1 MAKRSARSRS
11 HHNHATKHHHYREI
25 ITAHH
30 PTPTTTAA
38 AATITRLGF
47 DERAVAVLWRDV
59 TDFSSGLESP
69 EQKFRR
75 GVAARNMVHET
86 KGRVIAVDENDN
98 HVVASVCFDHDD
110 GHIVAVMTEKAMRK
124 KGIASMLMASAVAN
138 CKAAGL
144 DSVWLEVQDRSPHLI
159 PLYGK
164 LGFKVTSELA
174 TIDRARVMRLDLTSP
189 NRLLAKAMGSVMDDG
204 GAGGKGGSEK
214 EEAPFWE
221 KLFSWGE

>member
-1 MAKRSARSRS
+1 
-11 HHNHATKHHHYREI
+11 
-25 ITAHH
+25 
-30 PTPTTTAA
+30 
-38 AATITRLGF
+38 
-47 DERAVAVLWRDV
+47 
-59 TDFSSGLESP
+59 
-69 EQKFRR
+69 
-75 GVAARNMVHET
+75 
-86 KGRVIAVDENDN
+86 
-98 HVVASVCFDHDD
+98 
-110 GHIVAVMTEKAMRK
+110 MRK

-174 TIDRARVMRLDLTSP
+174 TMNRARVMRLDLTTP
-189 NRLLAKAMGSVMDDG
+189 NRLLAKAMGSVMDEG
-204 GAGGKGGSEK
+204 GAGGTGVKGGKEK